1 MPATR
6 TSLDLVSTDLQ
17 QTDGRR
23 LVRAKNR
30 ERLLQAASQLFAQ
43 RGYRGTTTRD
53 IAEVAGITERTL
65 FRHVPS
71 KAALFR
77 EAVIAPVQSFVND
90 FSQGWADRPHGARDT
105 EVEVREFFTNL
116 LTVID
121 GERHLLLALMAAL
134 AYESEDPDFPELQ
147 HTLAPMLSTLDR
159 IFTVEAELR
168 GWTLDPVVGVR
179 MIVGMALAV
188 TVHADWLFAGQK
200 TPRREALVDELTK
213 LTTWGLAGQAVT
225 PADARRARPSM
236 RRATR

>member
-6 TSLDLVSTDLQ
+6 TSLDLVSTELQ

-23 LVRAKNR
+23 LIRAKNR
-30 ERLLQAASQLFAQ
+30 ERLLQAAGQLFAQ

-53 IAEVAGITERTL
+53 IAEAAGITERTL

-77 EAVIAPVQSFVND
+77 EAVIAPVQSFVNE
-90 FSQGWADRPHGARDT
+90 FSEGWADRPHGVRDT

-116 LTVID
+116 LTVIE
-121 GERHLLLALMAAL
+121 GERDLLLGLMAAL

-147 HTLAPMLSTLDR
+147 ETLAPMLTTLDN
-159 IFTVEAELR
+159 IFAIEAKLR
-168 GWTLDPVVGVR
+168 GWTVDPVIGVR

-188 TVHADWLFAGQK
+188 TIHADWLFTSQQ
-200 TPRREALVDELTK
+200 TPRREALVDELTR
-213 LTTWGLAGQAVT
+213 LTTWGLGGSPT
-225 PADARRARPSM
+225 DGRPARPS
-236 RRATR
+236 RHRAAR

>member
-1 MPATR
+1 VLR
-6 TSLDLVSTDLQ
+6 TSLDPVSVEVQ

-30 ERLLQAASQLFAQ
+30 ERLLRAASQLFAQ

-53 IAEVAGITERTL
+53 IADAAGITERTL

-77 EAVIAPVQSFVND
+77 EAVIAPVDSFVTA
-90 FSQGWADRPHGARDT
+90 FSEAWADRPQGARDT

-116 LTVID
+116 LAVIE

-147 HTLAPMLSTLDR
+147 HTLAPMLSALDR
-159 IFTVEAELR
+159 IFAVEAQLR

-188 TVHADWLFAGQK
+188 TVHADWLFAGHK
-200 TPRREALVDELTK
+200 APRRELLVEELTK
-213 LTTWGLAGQAVT
+213 LTTWGLAGQAT
-225 PADARRARPSM
+225 PASGTRRARP
-236 RRATR
+236 

>member
-1 MPATR
+1 MPVPR
-6 TSLDLVSTDLQ
+6 TSLVPVSDEVQ

-23 LVRAKNR
+23 LVRARNR
-30 ERLLQAASQLFAQ
+30 ERLLQASSQLFAQ

-53 IAEVAGITERTL
+53 IAEAAGITERTL

-77 EAVIAPVQSFVND
+77 DAVIAPVETFVNA
-90 FSQGWADRPHGARDT
+90 FSEGWADRPQGARDT
-105 EVEVREFFTNL
+105 EVEVREFFASL
-116 LTVID
+116 LAVIE

-159 IFTVEAELR
+159 IFAVEADLR
-168 GWTLDPVVGVR
+168 GWTLDPVIGVR

-200 TPRREALVDELTK
+200 TPRRDALVDELTQ
-213 LTTWGLAGQAVT
+213 LTTWGLAGRPIT
-225 PADARRARPSM
+225 SPGARRARPST
-236 RRATR
+236 RQATR